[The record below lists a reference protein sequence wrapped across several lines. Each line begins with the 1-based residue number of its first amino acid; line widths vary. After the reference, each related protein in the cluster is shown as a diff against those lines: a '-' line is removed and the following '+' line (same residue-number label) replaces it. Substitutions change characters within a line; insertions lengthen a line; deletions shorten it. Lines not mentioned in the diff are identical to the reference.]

1 MRLVEM
7 LENLRAV
14 AKRPLVITS
23 GYRCREHNRAV
34 GGSPSSLHMLGLA
47 ADISA
52 DAAAQA
58 LLGRY
63 AAELGFREI
72 IRGGKKRYIHL
83 AIRKY
88 I

>member
-1 MRLVEM
+1 MRLVER
-7 LENLRAV
+7 LEELRSA

-34 GGSPSSLHMLGLA
+34 GGSPTSLHMLGLA
-47 ADISA
+47 VDISA
-52 DAAAQA
+52 DSEAQA
-58 LLGRY
+58 LLAKCAG
-63 AAELGFREI
+63 ELGFSEI
-72 IRGGKKRYIHL
+72 IRGGRKRYIHL